1 MRTDLEELDDL
12 LPGLRDS
19 ARGDPRAPQDVYRR
33 LKFLARVLH
42 GVEGKAAASGAV
54 GASGA
59 MLLWLDER
67 GETRSLPVTAEGVV
81 IGREPACDV
90 VLAGP
95 RVSRRHCV
103 VRLRTGAE
111 GDRAGG
117 AAGRALRAEI
127 EDLGSSNGTIV
138 NGVTLAAGARSLGD
152 GDVIEVGGV
161 ALAVVLGRVAG

>member
-1 MRTDLEELDDL
+1 MMFADIEER
-12 LPGLRDS
+12 LPNLRDS

-103 VRLRTGAE
+103 VRRAE
-111 GDRAGG
+111 GVEGDGAGG
-117 AAGRALRAEI
+117 AAGRAVRVEI
-127 EDLGSSNGTIV
+127 ADLGSSNGTIV
-138 NGVTLAAGARSLGD
+138 NGAKLAAGARSLGD